1 MNEEK
6 KVPFKWEYGE
16 ETISLQLGMY
26 ANNQR
31 LYIGMI
37 THVILGGGITMRAL
51 VFLLKLLLK
60 ILVAP
65 VILTLTLFVW
75 ICVGIVYV
83 SGLVLGLISMVIALL
98 GAAVLLTCSLQNGII
113 LLVMAFLISPYGLPM
128 AAIWLLG
135 KVQDLKFAIQ
145 DLVYG

>member
-1 MNEEK
+1 
-6 KVPFKWEYGE
+6 
-16 ETISLQLGMY
+16 
-26 ANNQR
+26 
-31 LYIGMI
+31 
-37 THVILGGGITMRAL
+37 MRAL

-60 ILVAP
+60 IVMVP
-65 VILTLTLFVW
+65 VILALTLFVW

-98 GAAVLLTCSLQNGII
+98 GVAVLLTCSLQNGII

-135 KVQDLKFAIQ
+135 QGAGLEVCHSGFGLWIKCAVTKMPDS
-145 DLVYG
+145 VC

>member
-1 MNEEK
+1 
-6 KVPFKWEYGE
+6 
-16 ETISLQLGMY
+16 
-26 ANNQR
+26 
-31 LYIGMI
+31 
-37 THVILGGGITMRAL
+37 MRAL

-98 GAAVLLTCSLQNGII
+98 GVAVLLTCSLQNGII
-113 LLVMAFLISPYGLPM
+113 LLVMAFLIRDRKSTRLNSSHREKSRMPSS
-128 AAIWLLG
+128 A
-135 KVQDLKFAIQ
+135 
-145 DLVYG
+145 

>member
-1 MNEEK
+1 M
-6 KVPFKWEYGE
+6 
-16 ETISLQLGMY
+16 
-26 ANNQR
+26 
-31 LYIGMI
+31 
-37 THVILGGGITMRAL
+37 
-51 VFLLKLLLK
+51 LLK

-98 GAAVLLTCSLQNGII
+98 GVAVLLTCSLQNGII

-145 DLVYG
+145 VLVYGLNVRSQKCQTVSVKLLYLLLCYIRV

>member
-1 MNEEK
+1 
-6 KVPFKWEYGE
+6 
-16 ETISLQLGMY
+16 
-26 ANNQR
+26 
-31 LYIGMI
+31 
-37 THVILGGGITMRAL
+37 MRAL
-51 VFLLKLLLK
+51 VFLLKLLMK

-83 SGLVLGLISMVIALL
+83 SGLVLG
-98 GAAVLLTCSLQNGII
+98 
-113 LLVMAFLISPYGLPM
+113 
-128 AAIWLLG
+128 